1 MLSEYL
7 KGFIDAL
14 CYPIYRGA
22 RDAGCVQ
29 VPADQVHRAVER
41 IQKSGCFA
49 VIGKETDTGE
59 VVVWAVRNES
69 VKRRLTELLALG
81 PDEKERYHLEVGKLL
96 GYSEQH
102 IRIFLETEHPTV

>member
-22 RDAGCVQ
+22 RDAGGVP
-29 VPADQVHRAVER
+29 VPAEQVAKAVAR
-41 IQKSGCFA
+41 IQKAGCLA

-59 VVVWAVRNES
+59 VVVWAARNQS
-69 VKRRLTELLALG
+69 IQRRLTELMALG
-81 PDEKERYHLEVGKLL
+81 PDEKERYHHEVGKLL

-102 IRIFLETEHPTV
+102 IRIFLETEHPSV

>member
-29 VPADQVHRAVER
+29 VPADQVRKAVAR
-41 IQKSGCFA
+41 IQKSGCQT

-59 VVVWAVRNES
+59 VVVWAARNQS
-69 VKRRLTELLALG
+69 VQRQLTELMALG
-81 PDEKERYHLEVGKLL
+81 PDEKEQYHHGVGKLL